1 MMSPLQCVQAIYEAF
16 GRLDIEAVYDLLDEN
31 VVYQN
36 MAQEPLH
43 GKQALRTMWSGFDR
57 IDKLDL
63 KIHNM
68 LAAGDVVLNER
79 LDHLVLAGRDVY
91 IPMAAAFVVKNGK
104 VTSWREYYD
113 MRTME
118 QQMGKPHPGGKSA

>member
-1 MMSPLQCVQAIYEAF
+1 MSPLQCVQRIYDAF
-16 GRLDIEAVYDLLDEN
+16 AKLDIEGVYGLLDDD

-36 MAQEPLH
+36 MAQAPLH
-43 GKQALRTMWSGFDR
+43 GKQALREMWSGFDR

-63 KIHNM
+63 KILNM

-104 VTSWREYYD
+104 VISWREYYD

-118 QQMGKPHPGGKSA
+118 HQMGKAHPGAASA

>member
-1 MMSPLQCVQAIYEAF
+1 MMSPLQCVQKIYEAF
-16 GRLDIEAVYDLLDEN
+16 HRLDIEAVYALLDED

-36 MAQEPLH
+36 MAQQPLH
-43 GKQALRTMWSGFDR
+43 GKQALRKMWSGFGH

-63 KIHNM
+63 KILNM

-91 IPMAAAFVVKNGK
+91 IAMAAAFVVKKGK

-113 MRTME
+113 MRSME
-118 QQMGKPHPGGKSA
+118 LQLGKPHPGSKPA